1 MSNRY
6 SGLSMA
12 FHWLT
17 AALVLA
23 AFLLGPGGSEQRV
36 YSAASDFDR
45 TLHEVLGLSVFALT
59 LLRLAW
65 RPFSHPPQ
73 LPAAHAW
80 MNRAAK
86 VVEALLYCLLVVT
99 PLAGISGAWLE
110 GHPLTL
116 GVLGEIP
123 PLLPEKHALGAKIA
137 EVHTFLGD
145 TLLWMAGLHAAAAL
159 VHHFVLRDGVLATML
174 PFLRRPR

>member
-1 MSNRY
+1 MTGRY
-6 SGLSMA
+6 SGPSIA

-23 AFLLGPGGSEQRV
+23 AFLLGPGGSEQSV
-36 YSAASDFDR
+36 YSAAKDFDR
-45 TLHEVLGLSVFALT
+45 NLHEVLGLSVFALT
-59 LLRLAW
+59 LLRLVW
-65 RPFSHPPQ
+65 RPFSNPPK

-86 VVEALLYCLLVVT
+86 GVEALLYGLLVVT

-116 GVLGEIP
+116 GVLGEIA
-123 PLLPEKHALGAKIA
+123 PLLPENHALGAKIA

-145 TLLWMAGLHAAAAL
+145 ALLWTAGLHAAAAL
-159 VHHFVLRDGVLATML
+159 VHHFVLRDDVLATML